1 MRKITSLLVVAIAAI
16 TAFVVRVHNKVIDIH
31 RASVRAYIRRLNA
44 ESALALSGISVAR
57 KTAEA
62 IIVEAI
68 EHSHVVAV
76 TNGKAE
82 YAALVELAKLPPKR

>member
-1 MRKITSLLVVAIAAI
+1 MRKFTALLVVAIAAI
-16 TAFVVRVHNKVIDIH
+16 TAFVVRVHNAVIDTH
-31 RASVRAYIRRLNA
+31 KSAVSAYIRRLHA

-62 IIVEAI
+62 IIAEAI
-68 EHSHVVAV
+68 EHSQVVAV

-82 YAALVELAKLPPKR
+82 YAALVELADLPPKR